1 MKLAT
6 YLKVSGERPSAFGR
20 RIGVKAPTISGWLN
34 DPKRGPSRANLV
46 AIEAATG
53 GLVTA
58 KDFAQGE
65 QCPGPDG
72 SAAHDGVIPQVAA

>member
-1 MKLAT
+1 MNLAA
-6 YLKVSGERPSAFGR
+6 YLKMSGERPGAFGR

-34 DPKRGPSRANLV
+34 DPKRGPSRASLA

-58 KDFAQGE
+58 KDFAQSE
-65 QCPGPDG
+65 QC
-72 SAAHDGVIPQVAA
+72 AAGGGGCGQEAVSPAAGA